1 MRLSDL
7 EKVQHWSE
15 ELAKL
20 KAALAVMSDGPTR
33 VEMRFSIGEELPD
46 GAPVALIDIHDMEFG
61 QIAAL
66 VRQRLKTDIAEVS
79 AALKELGAEP
89 DQEWTPTRK
98 MGFGRA

>member
-7 EKVQHWSE
+7 EKVTHWSE

-20 KAALAVMSDGPTR
+20 RAALAVMKDGPTK
-33 VEMRFSIGEELPD
+33 VEMRFSTGDGLPD
-46 GAPVALIDIHDMEFG
+46 GAPIALIDIHDMEFS

-66 VRQRLKTDIAEVS
+66 VRQRLQTDIAEVS

-89 DQEWTPTRK
+89 DQEWRP
-98 MGFGRA
+98 GRHA